1 MGATPEET
9 ASAAVLGPP
18 EDRSDKVASGDVR
31 LVVRLRF
38 DAVLGALVRL
48 TIAVFSMSGVQHRER
63 LGQRG
68 A

>member
-18 EDRSDKVASGDVR
+18 EDETDGVASGKVR

-38 DAVLGALVRL
+38 DAIPRALVRL
-48 TIAVFSMSGVQHRER
+48 TITVFSISGVQHCER
-63 LGQRG
+63 L